1 MGKNMKY
8 FIFSIAVVLLSIQMQ
23 AQEYTYVPDLK
34 DQLLYGGPLELQID
48 SLPQVPKRKLLPD
61 NMSFM
66 EKGLW
71 GDNGIFRST
80 GLAAPLTPETR
91 KSELALRRTMLTA
104 HQIGGF
110 VTLGSMITAVYFG
123 QLVLDGN
130 YGYHR
135 NHQYAVTATII
146 SYSATGLLAVLSPPP
161 LIRRSE
167 MSTTTIHKTLA
178 WVHFAGMVL
187 TPILGAAVKRQ
198 GTASDVAH
206 FHQVSAYITTAA
218 LAASLIVITF

>member
-1 MGKNMKY
+1 MKH
-8 FIFSIAVVLLSIQMQ
+8 IVLSIVVALFSIQVLQ
-23 AQEYTYVPDLK
+23 AQEYTYLPDLK
-34 DQLLYGGPLELQID
+34 DQLLYGGPLELQTD
-48 SLPQVPKRKLLPD
+48 SLPQIPKRKLLPD

-71 GDNGIFRST
+71 GENGFFRSA
-80 GLAAPLTPETR
+80 GLAAPLTPESR
-91 KSELALRRTMLTA
+91 KSELALRRTMLVA

-110 VTLGSMITAVYFG
+110 VTLGSMITAAYFG
-123 QLVLDGN
+123 QKLIDGN
-130 YGYHR
+130 YGYRR

-161 LIRRSE
+161 MIRRNE

-187 TPILGAAVKRQ
+187 TPILGASIGRNATTSQK
-198 GTASDVAH
+198 AH